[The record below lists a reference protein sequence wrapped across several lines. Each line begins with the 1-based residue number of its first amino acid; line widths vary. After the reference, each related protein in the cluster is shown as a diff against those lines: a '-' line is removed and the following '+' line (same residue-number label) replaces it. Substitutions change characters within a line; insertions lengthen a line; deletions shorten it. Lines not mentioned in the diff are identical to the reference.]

1 MVVID
6 NAHKL
11 FANNN
16 KPSKFLDKL
25 TDEEWV
31 ILLASQLP
39 PQNSD
44 FMKNQNNLFC
54 LTELPHEEAV
64 DQIENCFEIQNSRLA
79 QVTPPLQA
87 NYFAYRMW
95 FYIGGNLRFLRTKI
109 LAKDFATHKNNFGK
123 DI

>member
-39 PQNSD
+39 P
-44 FMKNQNNLFC
+44 
-54 LTELPHEEAV
+54 
-64 DQIENCFEIQNSRLA
+64 
-79 QVTPPLQA
+79 
-87 NYFAYRMW
+87 
-95 FYIGGNLRFLRTKI
+95 
-109 LAKDFATHKNNFGK
+109 
-123 DI
+123 